1 MKGYRMRAKPPRADG
16 RRPGAAALQ
25 GAMLIDCEGLLAPS
39 PARLALAGGSLR
51 PVFQAGRGG
60 STPVGPGE

>member
-16 RRPGAAALQ
+16 RPTSCG
-25 GAMLIDCEGLLAPS
+25 GS
-39 PARLALAGGSLR
+39 ARRDADRLRGIARSERCSLALAGGSLR
-51 PVFQAGRGG
+51 PVFQLGRGG